1 MSDLLTSARASRFLL
16 WAVSLAGLAFLLG
29 PIVVIIP
36 LSFNAE
42 GFFSYPM
49 PGLSL
54 RWYEALFTSVAWR
67 RALLNSLVVGAAS
80 TVLATALGSAAA
92 YGVLR
97 LPPALKSACI
107 AVLISPMIV
116 PGVVVALALYL
127 FFAGI
132 GLAGTLVGVVLA
144 HTILA
149 LPFVVLI
156 VTAALAGF
164 DTNLVRAA
172 ASLGASPLVAF
183 RRVVLPIVSPALAS
197 GALFAFVTSF
207 DEFIVTSFLA
217 SPEQATLPLQMW
229 AGVHDDVTPTILAAA
244 TLFVLTSAVM
254 LIAMEQLRRRAARLG
269 LRTDVRR

>member
-1 MSDLLTSARASRFLL
+1 
-16 WAVSLAGLAFLLG
+16 V
-29 PIVVIIP
+29 
-36 LSFNAE
+36 
-42 GFFSYPM
+42 
-49 PGLSL
+49 SL
-54 RWYEALFTSVAWR
+54 RWYAALFGSEAWR
-67 RALLNSLVVGAAS
+67 RALVNSLFVGAAA

-97 LPPALKSACI
+97 LRPVWKSACI

-127 FFAGI
+127 FYGRI
-132 GLAGTLVGVVLA
+132 GLAGTFAGIVLA

-172 ASLGASPLVAF
+172 ASLGASPMVAF
-183 RRVVLPIVSPALAS
+183 RRVVLPILSPALAS

-217 SPEQATLPLQMW
+217 APEQTTLPLQMW
-229 AGVHDDVTPTILAAA
+229 SGVHDDVTPIILAAA
-244 TLFVLTSAVM
+244 TLFVFASVAM
-254 LIAMEQLRRRAARLG
+254 LLAMEQLRRRAARLG
-269 LRTDVRR
+269 LRT